1 MAHKIGGIWHLTHG
15 EANAILL
22 PYVID
27 YNRKKTDRYDQL
39 EKELGV
45 EDIAEEVRK
54 LNAQVGISATIRD
67 GKNTIITEEEFLAHL
82 DTMSENAFADAC
94 TLTNSRETSAE
105 DIKKIYKAAFY
116 GEKVDFQSKCGFA

>member
-82 DTMSENAFADAC
+82 DTMSENSFADAC
-94 TLTNSRETSAE
+94 TLTNPRETSAE

-116 GEKVDFQSKCGFA
+116 GGKVDF